1 MGLKCGTKKAAGA
14 PAALVRRAYASLR
27 HGLFGLR
34 KEAAEEAGK
43 ALEKGVIKHGI
54 SMPETRFSVKVGRTF
69 TCFRAFSFWA
79 AACMEKGV
87 GSKTKRIFAVLA
99 ALLALACGLAG
110 TGMAGKSILPGL
122 DSPQAEQ
129 TWNDFNALLGEVVR
143 DGLVDYAALAG
154 EAARLDAFLALLARA
169 RPEEMGANESLAFHV
184 DLYNAATLDLI
195 LTRYPDLK
203 SIKDIGS
210 WFESPWGIEF
220 VEYAGRKVSL
230 DYIEHEVLRRR
241 FADPRIHFALNCS
254 AVSCPPLR
262 AELYAPDRVDEQL
275 DDAARTFINDP
286 EAVFVRGG
294 ELYLS
299 RIFRWY
305 AEDFAQGAESFVR
318 GFAGPELLRSMEPA
332 TNNGKLRVRYLPYD
346 WSLNDVGRA
355 GGQAGSGTR
364 GAQ

>member
-1 MGLKCGTKKAAGA
+1 
-14 PAALVRRAYASLR
+14 
-27 HGLFGLR
+27 
-34 KEAAEEAGK
+34 
-43 ALEKGVIKHGI
+43 
-54 SMPETRFSVKVGRTF
+54 MPETRFSVKVGRTF
-69 TCFRAFSFWA
+69 YLLPGVLFLGCRVYG
-79 AACMEKGV
+79 KGV
-87 GSKTKRIFAVLA
+87 RSKTKRIFAVLV

-110 TGMAGKSILPGL
+110 AGIAGKSILPGL

-143 DGLVDYAALAG
+143 GGLVDYAALAG
-154 EAARLDAFLALLARA
+154 EAARLNAYLALLARA
-169 RPEEMGANESLAFHV
+169 RPEEMSADESLAFHI
-184 DLYNAATLDLI
+184 DLYNAATLHLI

-220 VEYAGRKVSL
+220 VEYDGRKVSL

-275 DDAARTFINDP
+275 DDAARTFINDS

-305 AEDFAQGAESFVR
+305 AEDFAQGGR
-318 GFAGPELLRSMEPA
+318 GLRA
-332 TNNGKLRVRYLPYD
+332 
-346 WSLNDVGRA
+346 WFCRA
-355 GGQAGSGTR
+355 GAAAVHGAGD
-364 GAQ
+364 Q